1 MPTTIRELSPIK
13 SMVLLSVMTVASGYF
28 FFWLWR
34 EWLLEA
40 VALSALLLFGGGLL
54 LSNKNQTTQ
63 SVVLGV
69 AIGAFIGG
77 AIGIAKLLNTQ

>member
-1 MPTTIRELSPIK
+1 MSTTIRELSPIK
-13 SMVLLSVMTVASGYF
+13 SIVLLGVIAGASGYF
-28 FFWLWR
+28 FVWLWR
-34 EWLLEA
+34 EWLFAA

-54 LSNKNQTTQ
+54 LSNKNQTAQ
-63 SVVLGV
+63 SVALGV